1 MPLSAFI
8 FNFCFRNIFNMKQ
21 KKGSKSEK
29 IKPQNPFRYVLQS
42 PANLPS
48 TSPQKYIFLHNENL
62 LSKASCSKS
71 LFSALIRCEIADC
84 EIKHSSAA
92 SVKLS
97 TRMTVKKCFTCL
109 SIISDHF
116 LIYTMC
122 LFYHRAGLFYIYIFP
137 QIFSFSLPSKTLLL
151 TPLSDYHPLTAGFLT
166 GCDTSLMASPKASQ
180 PK

>member
-1 MPLSAFI
+1 MVFIMPLSAFI

-42 PANLPS
+42 PSNLPS

-71 LFSALIRCEIADC
+71 LFSALIRCEIADY

-97 TRMTVKKCFTCL
+97 DRITVKKYFTCL

-122 LFYHRAGLFYIYIFP
+122 LFYHRAGLFYIYFHKYFP
-137 QIFSFSLPSKTLLL
+137 SPCLPKRYCSRLCQITIPSLR
-151 TPLSDYHPLTAGFLT
+151 GF
-166 GCDTSLMASPKASQ
+166 
-180 PK
+180 